1 MCAHISS
8 HITLSRVAKLVLV
21 AVQGISQIKQIPCIA
36 VQGRLDYVCP
46 VVTAYDLHCAW
57 PEMELRVVPGA
68 GHSMYDDAIKHEL
81 LDATDRLRKLPVKKA
96 RTVSN
101 TSSSAR
107 YASI

>member
-1 MCAHISS
+1 M
-8 HITLSRVAKLVLV
+8 TLSVDAKFARI
-21 AVQGISQIKQIPCIA
+21 AVQGIDQVRQIPCIA
-36 VQGRLDYVCP
+36 IQGRLDYVCP

-96 RTVSN
+96 RTASLP
-101 TSSSAR
+101 SRSAR

>member
-1 MCAHISS
+1 MAGL
-8 HITLSRVAKLVLV
+8 T
-21 AVQGISQIKQIPCIA
+21 AVQGVDKLRQIPCIA

-46 VVTAYDLHCAW
+46 VMTAYDLHCAW

-81 LDATDRLRKLPVKKA
+81 LDATDRLRKSSTVKTRRA
-96 RTVSN
+96 SLA
-101 TSSSAR
+101 SAAAR